1 MDISF
6 VLPHLYRGCPVDD
19 LADCSPHFLDSIF
32 FSTCLH
38 VVIMEY
44 PFGHGFITSIMLI
57 ARHFALPPEQAWFGA
72 GDHVEGL
79 VLPEKFKGTDVE
91 EITTL
96 LKKKVIWHQPG
107 TMDKEDSRDVIM
119 TLNRLVIAID
129 RELGIA
135 DASIGEFR

>member
-1 MDISF
+1 MGISNP
-6 VLPHLYRGCPVDD
+6 LPYFYRHRSGND
-19 LADCSPHFLDSIF
+19 LADRNPLFLNSTF
-32 FSTCLH
+32 FSTSPH
-38 VVIMEY
+38 GVIMEH

-57 ARHFALPPEQAWFGA
+57 IRHFALPPEQAWFGA
-72 GDHVEGL
+72 GDHIEGL
-79 VLPEKFKGTDVE
+79 VLPEKFKGTEVE

-107 TMDKEDSRDVIM
+107 TMDKEDARDVIF

-135 DASIGEFR
+135 DAGIGEFR

>member
-1 MDISF
+1 
-6 VLPHLYRGCPVDD
+6 
-19 LADCSPHFLDSIF
+19 
-32 FSTCLH
+32 
-38 VVIMEY
+38 MEH

-57 ARHFALPPEQAWFGA
+57 IRHFALPPEQAWFGA
-72 GDHVEGL
+72 GDHIEGL
-79 VLPEKFKGTDVE
+79 VLPEKFKGTEVE

-107 TMDKEDSRDVIM
+107 TMDKEDARDVIF

-129 RELGIA
+129 HELGIS

>member
-1 MDISF
+1 
-6 VLPHLYRGCPVDD
+6 
-19 LADCSPHFLDSIF
+19 
-32 FSTCLH
+32 
-38 VVIMEY
+38 MEY

-57 ARHFALPPEQAWFGA
+57 VRHFALPPEQAWFGA
-72 GDHVEGL
+72 GDHVGGL
-79 VLPEKFKGTDVE
+79 VLPEKFKGTEVE

-107 TMDKEDSRDVIM
+107 TMDKEEARDVII

-135 DASIGEFR
+135 EAGIGEFR